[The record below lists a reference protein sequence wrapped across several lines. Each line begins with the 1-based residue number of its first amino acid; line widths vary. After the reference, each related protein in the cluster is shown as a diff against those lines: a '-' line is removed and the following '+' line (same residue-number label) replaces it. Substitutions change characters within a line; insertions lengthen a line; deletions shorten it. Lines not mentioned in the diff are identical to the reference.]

1 MMDRLLA
8 AARAVQA
15 NAYAPYS
22 RFQVG
27 AALLD
32 EQGRIHVGV
41 NVENAAY
48 PAGQCAE
55 ASAIGALV
63 TAGGKRILACAVVG
77 SATEPCAPCGACRQ
91 KLAEFARPDTPI
103 LMAGTGDALLTIPF
117 ADLLPHAFGAA
128 QLPEPAHGG

>member
-1 MMDRLLA
+1 MMDTLLA
-8 AARAVQA
+8 AARAAQP
-15 NAYAPYS
+15 NAHAPYS
-22 RFQVG
+22 RFKVG

-32 EQGRIHVGV
+32 DQGRIHVGV

-55 ASAIGALV
+55 ASAIGALI

-77 SATEPCAPCGACRQ
+77 SAAEPCAPCGACRQ

-103 LMAGTGDALLTIPF
+103 LMAGTGEDRLTLSL
-117 ADLLPHAFGAA
+117 ADLLPYAFGAA
-128 QLPEPAHGG
+128 QLPDAGNGG

>member
-1 MMDRLLA
+1 MMESLLA
-8 AARAVQA
+8 AARAVQP
-15 NAYAPYS
+15 NAHAPYS
-22 RFQVG
+22 RFKVG

-41 NVENAAY
+41 NVENAAH

-77 SATEPCAPCGACRQ
+77 SAAEPCAPCGACRQ
-91 KLAEFARPDTPI
+91 KLAEFAHPDTSI
-103 LMAGTGDALLTIPF
+103 LMAGTGEDRLTLSL

-128 QLPEPAHGG
+128 QLPEPRNGG